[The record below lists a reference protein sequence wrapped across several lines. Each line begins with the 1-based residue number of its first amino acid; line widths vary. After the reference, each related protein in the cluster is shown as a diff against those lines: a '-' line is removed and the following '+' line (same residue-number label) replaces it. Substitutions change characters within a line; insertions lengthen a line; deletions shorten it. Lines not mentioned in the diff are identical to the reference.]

1 MDNEYGK
8 NNLMEFVRAV
18 KAINPDAAF
27 TVKETNGV
35 STIEWLEGTTP
46 ISIETIT
53 AKQIELAPLRAA
65 EKQAEEDAKV
75 SAVSKLKAIGLNDAE
90 VKAIVGVSAFD
101 EIKNK
106 II

>member
-18 KAINPDAAF
+18 QAINPDAAF

-65 EKQAEEDAKV
+65 EKQAEEDAKA
-75 SAVSKLKAIGLNDAE
+75 SAVSKLKAIGLNDDE

>member
-8 NNLMEFVRAV
+8 NNLMDFVRAI

-27 TVKETNGV
+27 AVKETNGV

-46 ISIETIT
+46 ISLETIT
-53 AKQIELAPLRAA
+53 AKQIEMAPLRAA
-65 EKQAEEDAKV
+65 EKQAEEDAKA
-75 SAVSKLKAIGLNDAE
+75 SALSKLKSIGLNDAE
-90 VKAIVGVSAFD
+90 IKAIVGVSVFD
-101 EIKNK
+101 EVKSK